1 MSRWRSREEPAV
13 APKPVL
19 YRAPL
24 PGAQILNVEDVTVGE
39 GADRSVIGFRLTV
52 RGVDVTQHADVI
64 KAARASIA
72 SAYHTSLEAVTF
84 RDLGDHHQAVVEVLS
99 PEWMALQAD
108 RRRERIHGVHLYPG
122 PTLDVTT
129 GVVSLGVIAETGL
142 PMEWQLWVPGQGARH
157 GWAVG
162 STRGGKSVGISG
174 LMTSACSRGLVVPCL
189 ADLQGGVS
197 MPEWEGVAPYYET
210 TEAGAAHLLRR
221 LVLEMERR
229 IAFMKSC
236 DRHDPRRVVLD
247 PSPQW
252 PLILG
257 VFDEAP
263 RLVRNAQAM
272 EDANTLVTMAGK
284 TGIPIVWLSQV
295 ANLDR
300 SFGPAGVS
308 MREQLQA
315 GNTWVF
321 HTGRTTASLS
331 VGSHDIDV
339 TSIPRIAGVSIL
351 VSPRHEIPPLGRAW
365 QMVDRPGIVDRY
377 VDIPDYQLAD
387 VPGAA
392 SATVLTSAPAD
403 GDEAKRE
410 TCLTAVTDL
419 FSGLQTG
426 DSLQTGDLMKRTG
439 YSKSSVHSACQTLA
453 TQGRVRDGGYG
464 KWVKL

>member
-1 MSRWRSREEPAV
+1 MNRWRRPQETPEV
-13 APKPVL
+13 RPVL

-24 PGAQILNVEDVTVGE
+24 PGAQVRHVEDVIRDGQTV
-39 GADRSVIGFRLTV
+39 GFRLTV
-52 RGVDVTQHADVI
+52 HGVDVTQHADVI
-64 KAARASIA
+64 RAARPAIA
-72 SAYHTSLEAVTF
+72 STYRTVPEGVTF
-84 RDLGDHHQAVVEVLS
+84 HEVGDHQQVVVEVMS
-99 PEWMALQAD
+99 PQWVAAQAEQKI
-108 RRRERIHGVHLYPG
+108 ERLHGIHEYPG
-122 PTLDVTT
+122 PTLDPET
-129 GVVSLGVIAETGL
+129 GVVTVGIIAETGL

-162 STRGGKSVGISG
+162 STRGGKSVGVSG

-210 TEAGAAHLLRR
+210 TEDGAGRLLRR
-221 LVLEMERR
+221 LVLEMEQR
-229 IAFMKSC
+229 IRFMAAC
-236 DRHDPRRVVLD
+236 DRRDPRRVVLD

-263 RLVRNAQAM
+263 RLVRHAKAM

-284 TGIPIVWLSQV
+284 TGISLLWLSQV

-321 HTGRTTASLS
+321 HAGRTTGSLS

-339 TSIPRIAGVSIL
+339 ASIPRLAGASIL
-351 VSPRHEIPPLGRAW
+351 VSPRHDEPPLGRAW
-365 QMVDRPGIVDRY
+365 WQPDRPGAVDRWT
-377 VDIPDYQLAD
+377 DIPAYDLAD
-387 VPGAA
+387 VP
-392 SATVLTSAPAD
+392 STPTSPV
-403 GDEAKRE
+403 
-410 TCLTAVTDL
+410 AVTVPGEEAEKETALTVVGDL
-419 FSGLQTG
+419 FAGLQRG
-426 DSLQTGDLMKRTG
+426 DTVTSGDIVTRTG
-439 YSKSSVHSACQTLA
+439 RSRSRVHDACKTLVA
-453 TQGRVRDGGYG
+453 QGRITDGGYG
-464 KWVKL
+464 KWVKA